1 MLEVNPIA
9 RLDSD
14 QPMIEVVDIKTRA
27 NNVDNAQSNQELIP
41 VKDFEF
47 LKSKKDHT
55 GSMATESVDQLI
67 KPMQYEVIQDKRY
80 RGLHK
85 NETFIFSE

>member
-1 MLEVNPIA
+1 MLEVNPIT
-9 RLDSD
+9 RLETD
-14 QPMIEVVDIKTRA
+14 QPVIEVVDIKTRA
-27 NNVDNAQSNQELIP
+27 NIDNAQSNQELIP

-47 LKSKKDHT
+47 LKLKKDHT

-85 NETFIFSE
+85 NETLILSE